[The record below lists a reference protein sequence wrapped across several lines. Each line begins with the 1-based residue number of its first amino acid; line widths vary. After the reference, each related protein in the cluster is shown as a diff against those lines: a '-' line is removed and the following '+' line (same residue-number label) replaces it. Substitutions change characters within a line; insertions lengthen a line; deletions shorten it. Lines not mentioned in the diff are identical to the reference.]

1 MSPVQWRGIG
11 CIAFG
16 PPRLSNLDLITVV
29 YKSATKSS
37 LKFTLM
43 LLKLSWGRQG
53 TMKHTMAKL
62 ITTVA
67 IFSLLVATSVR
78 AENPLGVYVGAGG
91 GRAHLGFDCYLDG
104 VHSSTCLD
112 ATHFGWTAFAGLQ
125 PLPFLGAELQ
135 YLDFGHPSKFDFSNL
150 TSERA
155 RALALFGTG
164 TVSLPFVD
172 LYAKAG
178 LGRLRT
184 ETAILRID
192 AQGCVDIGHNCGY
205 DGPRSDQTAT
215 RFGWGLG
222 FQVKLSS
229 LALRGEYVRFSV
241 PRSSFPNGEPDLLSV
256 ALLWKF

>member
-1 MSPVQWRGIG
+1 MLWIG
-11 CIAFG
+11 KREYEAVKQA
-16 PPRLSNLDLITVV
+16 RAYLVNTVFV
-29 YKSATKSS
+29 
-37 LKFTLM
+37 F
-43 LLKLSWGRQG
+43 
-53 TMKHTMAKL
+53 
-62 ITTVA
+62 
-67 IFSLLVATSVR
+67 FLLVATSAR

-104 VHSSTCLD
+104 VTKSSCLNH
-112 ATHFGWTAFAGLQ
+112 ANFGWTAFAGIQ
-125 PLPFLGAELQ
+125 PLAFVGAELQ
-135 YLDFGHPSKFDFSNL
+135 YLDFAHASKVADFSNL

-178 LGRLRT
+178 LGALQT
-184 ETAILRID
+184 KTAILSSNPHQC
-192 AQGCVDIGHNCGY
+192 ANYGACGY
-205 DGPRSDQTAT
+205 YGDSIDKTAG

-229 LALRGEYVRFSV
+229 LAVRGEYVRFVV
-241 PRSSFPNGEPDLLSV
+241 PSSSYPDGEPDLLSV